1 VIGGQPPAPG
11 SAGAPGDV
19 SVIQDPMLA
28 RKTSPLGG
36 RPDAEDQSV
45 RVDPFLTRI
54 RGSTPPPPTSPRQNL
69 DPEDADNLVRD
80 PFLTNNP
87 FKDPAKEN
95 LNLDPFMTHTGD
107 QADDDYD
114 LENDPFMTHSQ
125 TPVAKVPVP
134 PPEAPRPEP
143 PPSPEEYVIPY
154 WYQSENNWFQNIE
167 AMEAEYR
174 NISARFTGEW
184 SSEERVTQNSSGENQ
199 ELRSVEVVDVF
210 QDEDFPGDDRSW
222 YRSSEHSEMK
232 APSHWKRLYEISQS
246 YPYPVPDAN
255 AGGLNPR
262 PGRVYQGGLEDFYLV
277 EALQTIGMKPNLV
290 RDVFANME
298 FSNPQLGL
306 FMIRLYKHAQWMYVP
321 IDGTLP
327 FDKNWEMLCCTSEF
341 QPDCNWPGLIE
352 KAYAKLH
359 GSWEAVSGGGHV
371 EDVLCDLTGGCA
383 SRFKTRDVAGDRLWQ
398 YLYEMMRFCVFGCTI
413 DEREC
418 ACRMIPIDSNW
429 ASSVYDVKKWQ
440 GVPYVCVCCAAPM
453 NTVRHF
459 PVCDVPSEHGYGLSE
474 GFLWLRVDD
483 FQALFDIVYEC
494 RLTNTYMGNP
504 TPGPRGQPFTP
515 GWMSG
520 SPWFEELW
528 AYQGTVY
535 AESAPSFLIEVKN
548 CPVVIT
554 LEASQTDVRYSN
566 ASEVPEYGRH
576 VQVPLLCRFFQCSME
591 VDEHHGGEIYMVHM
605 SAWGHCRDAM
615 TTVKVMKPG
624 KYLAM
629 TSMPM
634 AYQCNRMI
642 FRTYSSLP
650 INVRPVVEHHAFVS
664 VAPASPLNAIPYTLV
679 GFARITDWDE
689 RLPSPFD
696 ENEGKGRKGRSW
708 KGKMKHLG
716 GSESSVEQ
724 FEASRQGYKVVG
736 EFGGRGALAT
746 VEASE
751 VQAVGCPTQ

>member
-1 VIGGQPPAPG
+1 MPKPV
-11 SAGAPGDV
+11 
-19 SVIQDPMLA
+19 
-28 RKTSPLGG
+28 
-36 RPDAEDQSV
+36 
-45 RVDPFLTRI
+45 
-54 RGSTPPPPTSPRQNL
+54 
-69 DPEDADNLVRD
+69 DPEDADNLVKD
-80 PFLTNNP
+80 PFLTGNP

-125 TPVAKVPVP
+125 TPPVKVPVP
-134 PPEAPRPEP
+134 PPEPPAPEAP
-143 PPSPEEYVIPY
+143 PPPEEYVVPY

-174 NISARFTGEW
+174 SISSRFTGEW
-184 SSEERVTQNSSGENQ
+184 SSEERVTTNSKGEQQ
-199 ELRSVEVVDVF
+199 ETHSVEVVDVF
-210 QDEDFPGDDRSW
+210 QDEAFPGDDRSW
-222 YRSSEHSEMK
+222 YRGGRDHESDLK
-232 APSHWKRLYEISQS
+232 APGHWKRLFEISQS

-255 AGGLNPR
+255 AGGLQPR

-277 EALQTIGMKPNLV
+277 EALQMIGMKPALV

-306 FMIRLYKHAQWMYVP
+306 FMVRLYKHAQWTYVC

-327 FDKNWEMLCCTSEF
+327 FDSKWEMLCCTSEF
-341 QPDCNWPGLIE
+341 QPDSNWPGLIE

-371 EDVLCDLTGGCA
+371 EDVLTDLTGGCA
-383 SRFKTRDVAGDRLWQ
+383 SRFKTRDIAGDRLWC
-398 YLYEMMRFCVFGCTI
+398 YLYEMMPFCIFGCTI

-418 ACRMIPIDSNW
+418 SCRMIPIDSNW
-429 ASSVYDVKKWQ
+429 ASSIYDVTKWQ
-440 GVPYVCVCCAAPM
+440 GVPYVLVCCAAPL
-453 NTVRHF
+453 NTIRHF
-459 PVCDVPSEHGYGLSE
+459 PVCDIPSEHGYGLSE
-474 GFLWLRVDD
+474 GFMWLRVDD
-483 FQALFDIVYEC
+483 FQALFDVVYEC

-515 GWMSG
+515 GWMTG

-535 AESAPSFLIEVKN
+535 AENAPAFLIEVKN
-548 CPVVIT
+548 CPTVIT
-554 LEASQTDVRYSN
+554 LEASQTDMRYSN
-566 ASEVPEYGRH
+566 KTDEPEFARH
-576 VQVPLLCRFFQCSME
+576 VQVPILLRFYQCSMD
-591 VDEHHGGEIYMVHM
+591 VDERQGGEVYMVHM

-615 TTVKVMKPG
+615 TTIKVLKPG

-629 TSMPM
+629 TSIPM

-642 FRTYSSLP
+642 FRSYSSLP
-650 INVRPVVEHHAFVS
+650 INIRPVVEHHGFIA
-664 VAPASPLNAIPYTLV
+664 VAPASPLNAIPYTMV

-689 RLPSPFD
+689 RLPAPFD
-696 ENEGKGRKGRSW
+696 ENEGKGRKMRSW
-708 KGKMKHLG
+708 KGKMKHLF
-716 GSESSVEQ
+716 GSESSVDQ
-724 FEASRQGYKVVG
+724 AEANRQGYKVVG
-736 EFGGRGALAT
+736 EFGGRGAVAT

-751 VQAVGCPTQ
+751 VQAIGCPTQ